1 MFLPRDPG
9 PTGKSEHDRHRM
21 GHHVMH
27 LGGDPGTFCE
37 GRVLDALPDE
47 LGEGFTA
54 FPLGVLGIDYYANT
68 DGAPQTLKVAG
79 H

>member
-27 LGGDPGTFCE
+27 LGGDPGTFGE
-37 GRVLDALPDE
+37 GRGLDALPDE

-54 FPLGVLGIDYYANT
+54 FPPRPYEESCGENGQAQRIEN
-68 DGAPQTLKVAG
+68 AG
-79 H
+79 